1 MIYLQLFWEF
11 FKTGLFAVG
20 GGIATLPF
28 LYDISDRFMW
38 FDRGQLADM
47 VAISESTPGPIG
59 VNMSTYAGFHTAG
72 ILGALVATVG
82 LVLPSVI
89 IIILIAKFMSHFSEN
104 PLVRSA
110 FYGLRPAVAAMI
122 TMAGVEVAKISLLTL
137 AQYLETRRFADLFDL
152 RALSLFFVLA
162 VAAFLLRKKNIHPVV
177 YIAASAA
184 VGILF
189 KL

>member
-28 LYDISDRFMW
+28 LTDISDRLMW

-59 VNMSTYAGFHTAG
+59 VNMSTYAGYHTAG
-72 ILGALVATVG
+72 LAGALVATAG

-89 IIILIAKFMSHFSEN
+89 VIILIAKFMSHFSQN

-122 TMAGVEVAKISLLTL
+122 MMAGVEVAKISILTIGR
-137 AQYLETRRFADLFDL
+137 YLETHRLTDLFDL
-152 RALSLFFVLA
+152 KPLTLFLVLA
-162 VAAFLLRKKNIHPVV
+162 AATFFLRKKSVHPVV